1 MKYDLHIHSEFSSD
15 GTMSP
20 EEIVEYAKKRGLDGI
35 AITDHNTVKG
45 GLEAKKYE
53 TDDFEVIVGTEVMTE
68 RGEVTG
74 LFLSR
79 EVAARD
85 FRSVVADIKSQG
97 GIVVIPHPFD
107 RLRKSAFHPLAEDTE
122 WIDAIEVFNAR
133 CVFFKDNE
141 KAAMF
146 AATHNLAVV
155 AGSDAHYRNEVG
167 IAGVIT
173 GTNGLRES
181 VLTRN
186 MEVFGKRTFLGNHVR
201 TKLRKI
207 LRRVAQSG

>member
-15 GTMSP
+15 GTLSL
-20 EEIVEYAKKRGLDGI
+20 EEIVELAKKRGLDGI

-53 TDDFEVIVGTEVMTE
+53 TDDFEIIIGAEVMTE

-85 FRSVVADIKSQG
+85 FRSVVADIRSQG

-107 RLRKSAFHPLAEDTE
+107 RLRKSAFHPLAKDAE

-133 CVFFKDNE
+133 CVFSKDNE
-141 KAAMF
+141 RAAVF

-173 GTNGLRES
+173 GANGLRES

-207 LRRVAQSG
+207 L